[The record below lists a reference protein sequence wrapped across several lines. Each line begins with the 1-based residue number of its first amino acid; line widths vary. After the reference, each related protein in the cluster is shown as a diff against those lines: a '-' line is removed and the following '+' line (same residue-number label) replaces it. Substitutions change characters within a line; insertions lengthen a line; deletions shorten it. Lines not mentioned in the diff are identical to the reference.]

1 MGLFDS
7 FKSMASQ
14 PQTQE
19 ASPTNDIK
27 TLTFLDIPKTLEEF
41 LNLPQIS
48 MTSEYDTVA
57 LTVVALSLYPYN
69 KDECIKI
76 LNYLRGPRPLSEY
89 DKQFLADRFRGNDYI
104 MRSYFVGATPQ
115 NDYAPTSP
123 YTVKVFANPYSYT
136 EENYANLYIKSSG
149 ADTERSVKV
158 RKAKDGK
165 WYLWEQFLLS
175 GIRQPES
182 SDPWA

>member
-1 MGLFDS
+1 MGLFDTY
-7 FKSMASQ
+7 KDNAREPVKQ
-14 PQTQE
+14 D
-19 ASPTNDIK
+19 ASPALRNEIIS
-27 TLTFLDIPKTLEEF
+27 FADIPTTLEEF
-41 LNLPQIS
+41 ISLPQIS

-69 KDECIKI
+69 KEECIKI

-89 DKQFLADRFRGNDYI
+89 DKQFLSDRFRGKEYI
-104 MRSYFVGATPQ
+104 MRSYFEGATPE

-123 YTVKVFANPYSYT
+123 YTVKVFANTYSYS
-136 EENYANLYIKSSG
+136 EENYANLYIQSGG
-149 ADTERSVKV
+149 ADSPRSVKV

-175 GIRQPES
+175 GIRAPES
-182 SDPWA
+182 TNPWA